1 MIYGERN
8 NYELS
13 QMYLV
18 NVKAQ
23 SRRASHRQ
31 ALWKKFA
38 AHRPFVNRRCPRQPT
53 KTLSLFNLDPT
64 LRLRARSA
72 IVINYS
78 FLPWFSRSM
87 DNVQNA
93 RSDHLP

>member
-1 MIYGERN
+1 MWEVEKVRDWERVVGEEGEDMIYGERN

-38 AHRPFVNRRCPRQPT
+38 AHRPFVNRRCP
-53 KTLSLFNLDPT
+53 
-64 LRLRARSA
+64 
-72 IVINYS
+72 
-78 FLPWFSRSM
+78 
-87 DNVQNA
+87 
-93 RSDHLP
+93 